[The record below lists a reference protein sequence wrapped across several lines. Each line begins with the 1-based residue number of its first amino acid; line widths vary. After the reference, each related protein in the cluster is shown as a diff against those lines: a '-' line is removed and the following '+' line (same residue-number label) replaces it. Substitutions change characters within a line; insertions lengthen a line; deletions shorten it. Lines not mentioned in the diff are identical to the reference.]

1 VSAKD
6 ILSQEEI
13 DALLHSVDSGGVE
26 TETDSGLMD
35 GEASAYD
42 FANQDR
48 IVRGRLPT
56 LEMINERFLRY
67 FRVTLFKLIRRP
79 VEMTIEGV
87 KMVKFSE
94 WVQSLYMPASLSLVR
109 VKPLRG
115 TGIVMLGPKLVFS
128 MVEHFF
134 GGSGRFYTRIE
145 GREYTAMELRIISMI
160 VEEAFADFEKSWQP
174 VLPIKFELQGHEV
187 NPQIAQIVG
196 PSEVV
201 MVCSFNIELEGG
213 GGLLELTL
221 PYSMIE
227 PVRDQLEAGVQADR
241 SDSDSRWDAA
251 LREQLVQ
258 ARVELSSTLCE
269 ATISL
274 RQLAQLKAGDVIPIE
289 KPGFVNVEAEGLPV
303 MRGRYGQSRGHA
315 AVRIERLLNLPR
327 DPAVELAKL
336 EAPDVVPR
344 LEAPEDDNL
353 PMTSGRGNA
362 R

>member
-1 VSAKD
+1 VTD
-6 ILSQEEI
+6 ILSQDEI
-13 DALLHSVDSGGVE
+13 DALLHSVDSGSVE
-26 TETDSGLMD
+26 SESDQPLDD
-35 GEASAYD
+35 GEAGAYD

-79 VEMTIEGV
+79 IEMSIEGV

-145 GREYTAMELRIISMI
+145 GREYTAMELRIISL
-160 VEEAFADFEKSWQP
+160 VVQEAFADFERSWQP

-227 PVRDQLEAGVQADR
+227 PARDKLEAGVQADR
-241 SDSDSRWDAA
+241 SETDSRWDAA
-251 LREQLVQ
+251 LREQLYTS
-258 ARVELSSTLCE
+258 RVDLRAVLCE
-269 ATISL
+269 SEISV
-274 RQLAQLKAGDVIPIE
+274 RELARLKAGDVIPIE
-289 KPGFVNVEAEGLPV
+289 KPGLARIEVEGMPV
-303 MRGRYGQSRGHA
+303 LRGHYGQRHGQA
-315 AVRIERLLNLPR
+315 AIKIDGPFG
-327 DPAVELAKL
+327 
-336 EAPDVVPR
+336 VPR
-344 LEAPEDDNL
+344 EPLPSELLLEAPEQD
-353 PMTSGRGNA
+353 PAAEEPGQVQAQVPAVQTKR
-362 R
+362 